1 MKNYSFIIILTF
13 FLFLVPIS
21 RTSAQINKLG
31 GGLTLAMGNDIK
43 YEGFEYT
50 NNSFGLN
57 LRVNY
62 NLNRKLDIVP
72 HLNIYF
78 PQKIEYLLGGESS
91 TTVFALNINIH
102 YILNYQNRNNF
113 YLYLLGGFHG
123 SGWNINDD
131 HISSIEGRIKHQKFL
146 LAPGANLGGGIK
158 FKVGYKTEV
167 FAEVKYIISEAHQ
180 LAFTPGI
187 LFHL

>member
-1 MKNYSFIIILTF
+1 MKNTLIFVFTLLFAFSFYHQ
-13 FLFLVPIS
+13 
-21 RTSAQINKLG
+21 TSAQLNKVG
-31 GGLTLAMGNDIK
+31 GGLTLAMGNNIE
-43 YEGFEYT
+43 YEGLEYT

-57 LRVNY
+57 LRANY
-62 NLNRKLDIVP
+62 KLNKKLDLVP
-72 HLNIYF
+72 HLNIYL
-78 PQKIEYLLGGESS
+78 PKKIEYQLGGEST

-102 YILNYQNRNNF
+102 YILNYRNRNNF

-131 HISSIEGRIKHQKFL
+131 HISSIEDPIKHQKFL
-146 LAPGANLGGGIK
+146 FVPGANLGGGIQ
-158 FKVGYKTEV
+158 FKVSSKMEV